1 MWLDSGQHRAPEG
14 AGSRTARLAAAR
26 ACAENARPCNPV
38 PVPIVSPSVPTP
50 RSRLQRDARI
60 IARLGGPLLANNLA
74 IAGMGFADTVMA
86 GRLGADALAT
96 VALGSAVYNLW
107 MFVGLGVLMG
117 LSPVVAHAWG
127 AGEERR
133 IGSHFRQALWLALGL
148 SVVVGSGIA
157 HAHWLLGR
165 VGIEPELVASAS
177 RYCKMVAVGM
187 PALMSFFAL
196 RFMTEGI
203 GWTRPIM
210 YIACAGLATNV
221 FGNWVFMYGRLGAPA
236 LGAVG
241 CGVASAI
248 VMWVMAAAML
258 AYVSRHR
265 IYRPLALFDR
275 FEWPDPSKLRELAAV
290 GVPIAGSIVSEG
302 GLFVAA
308 ALLMGTFGAT
318 AVAAHQVAIN
328 YATFMFMVPL
338 ALHSATTIRV
348 GQLLGRGD
356 YAAARFSG
364 YVGIGLCAAVM
375 LASALGI
382 LVSNDLIAA
391 LYTSDAAVR
400 ELAATM
406 LLLAALFQV
415 SDGVQVGA
423 AGALRGYKDTR
434 VPMLLN
440 LGSYW
445 LVGFPVAWVLGV
457 VFDRGPLGIWLGLV
471 AGLTLCALLLL
482 ARYACISTQRAGG
495 ASICARTG
503 RNPAAGRRSERNRA
517 GALEPAARRVLEAG
531 SQ

>member
-1 MWLDSGQHRAPEG
+1 MR
-14 AGSRTARLAAAR
+14 
-26 ACAENARPCNPV
+26 
-38 PVPIVSPSVPTP
+38 IVSPSDPTP

-127 AGEERR
+127 AGEESR
-133 IGSHFRQALWLALGL
+133 IGSYFRQALWLALAL
-148 SVVVGSGIA
+148 AVVLGAGTA
-157 HAHWLLGR
+157 HAQWLLAR
-165 VGIEPELVASAS
+165 VGIEADLAAAAS
-177 RYCKMVAVGM
+177 RYCQMIAAGM
-187 PALMSFFAL
+187 PALMLFFAL

-210 YIACAGLATNV
+210 YIAFAGLVVNV

-236 LGAVG
+236 LGAIG

-248 VMWVMAAAML
+248 VMWVMAVAML
-258 AYVSRHR
+258 LYVRRHR
-265 IYRPLALFDR
+265 VYRPLGLFAR
-275 FEWPDPSKLRELAAV
+275 FEWPDGAKLRHLAAV

-308 ALLMGTFGAT
+308 ALLMGTFGGT

-328 YATFMFMVPL
+328 YASFMVMVPL

-356 YAAARFSG
+356 AVSARYSG
-364 YVGIGLCAAVM
+364 YVGIGLCAGVM

-382 LVSNDLIAA
+382 LLLNDLIAA
-391 LYTSDAAVR
+391 LYTSDRAVR
-400 ELAATM
+400 DLAATM

-445 LVGFPVAWVLGV
+445 LVGFPVAWGFGVALG
-457 VFDRGPLGIWLGLV
+457 RGPVGVWIGLV

-482 ARYACISTQRAGG
+482 ARYACISAQQSG
-495 ASICARTG
+495 ATSICARAAW
-503 RNPAAGRRSERNRA
+503 NPAPGRRSELDRE
-517 GALEPAARRVLEAG
+517 GARGPSARRVLEADTR
-531 SQ
+531 

>member
-1 MWLDSGQHRAPEG
+1 MNAITRA
-14 AGSRTARLAAAR
+14 R
-26 ACAENARPCNPV
+26 
-38 PVPIVSPSVPTP
+38 
-50 RSRLQRDARI
+50 RDART

-86 GRLGADALAT
+86 GRIGAQDLAT

-117 LSPVVAHAWG
+117 LSPVVAQAWG

-133 IGSHFRQALWLALGL
+133 IGRYFRQGVWLALGL
-148 SVVVGSGIA
+148 AVVLSAGLAQARAILTA
-157 HAHWLLGR
+157 
-165 VGIEPELVASAS
+165 VGIEPELLEPAT
-177 RYCKMVAVGM
+177 RYCQAIATGM
-187 PALMSFFAL
+187 PGLMLFFAL
-196 RFMTEGI
+196 RFMSEGI

-210 YIACAGLATNV
+210 YIAFAGLATNV

-248 VMWVMAAAML
+248 VMWVMAAAMFV
-258 AYVSRHR
+258 YVWRHR
-265 IYRPLALFDR
+265 VYRPLALFAR
-275 FEWPDPSKLRELAAV
+275 FEKPAAAPLKELLGV
-290 GVPIAGSIVSEG
+290 GAPIAGSIVSEG

-338 ALHSATTIRV
+338 AMHSATTIRV
-348 GQLLGRGD
+348 GHLLGRHE
-356 YAAARFSG
+356 AADARSAG
-364 YVGIGLCAAVM
+364 YVGISICAGVM
-375 LASALGI
+375 LASAIGI
-382 LVSNDLIAA
+382 LLLNDAIAA
-391 LYTSDAAVR
+391 LYTRDAPVR

-406 LLLAALFQV
+406 LLFAALFQV
-415 SDGVQVGA
+415 SDGLQVGA

-445 LVGFPVAWVLGV
+445 LVGFPVAWWLGV
-457 VFDRGPLGIWLGLV
+457 AAGRGPLGIWVGLI
-471 AGLTLCALLLL
+471 AGLTLCAALLLL
-482 ARYACISTQRAGG
+482 RYACVSAVRAGRSSFCERFPG
-495 ASICARTG
+495 NSAR
-503 RNPAAGRRSERNRA
+503 RRRSEAVRA
-517 GALEPAARRVLEAG
+517 PLAEQAGRVMELGA
-531 SQ
+531 Q